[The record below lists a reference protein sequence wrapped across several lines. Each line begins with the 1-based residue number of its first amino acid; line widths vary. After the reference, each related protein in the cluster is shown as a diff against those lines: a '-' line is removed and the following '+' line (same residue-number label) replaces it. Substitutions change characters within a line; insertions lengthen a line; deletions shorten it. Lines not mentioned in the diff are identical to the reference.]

1 MQTDSPESPPCG
13 SGCGSAIE
21 TLNRVCFCR
30 TVDQTLLRQQLL
42 SEQPDADLYE
52 HILATRPHLFS
63 NTAVFLSQRHA
74 LEMRSLIEAVDQVVA
89 TPAYQ
94 QHVMGWA
101 RPISGRPFGPLGA
114 CMGFDFHLGPDGPQL
129 IEINTNAGGAWL
141 NAALARAQTPCCANL
156 LEDSAAQPS
165 PSSLENRLFAMFRDE
180 WALQRG
186 DAPLETVAIVDD
198 SPTEQYLY
206 PEFRLAARMFL
217 RHGVRAVI
225 ADAGSLRYAEGRL
238 WHEGTPID
246 LVYNRL
252 TDFTLE
258 SPDHVA
264 LRNAYE
270 AGAVVVTPNPHTY
283 ALYADKRNLTAL
295 TDEKLL
301 RQWQTPEPT
310 ISTLLRGIPHT
321 VAVTPENADALW
333 QQRRHFFFKPASGYG
348 SKAAYRGDKL
358 TKRVWTAI
366 CEDAYVAQSRIP
378 PSERGVL
385 VDGEQTTLKVDLRN
399 YVYAGDVQLI
409 AARLYQGQ
417 TTNFRT
423 PGGGFASVFV

>member
-1 MQTDSPESPPCG
+1 MATDSPGTPPCG
-13 SGCGSAIE
+13 PASGSVAE
-21 TLNRVCFCR
+21 TLNRFCFCR
-30 TVDQTLLRQQLL
+30 TVDQHLLREQLL
-42 SEQPDADLYE
+42 SEEQDADLHE
-52 HILATRPHLFS
+52 EILATRPHLFS
-63 NTAVFLSQRHA
+63 STAVFLSQQHA
-74 LEMRSLIEAVDQVVA
+74 DAMHALIEAVEQVVA

-94 QHVMGWA
+94 RHVMDWA
-101 RPISGRPFGPLGA
+101 RPVARQRFGPLGA
-114 CMGFDFHLGPDGPQL
+114 CMGYDFHLGPDGPQL

-156 LEDSAAQPS
+156 LKDPAREPS
-165 PSSLENRLFAMFRDE
+165 PYTLEDRLFVMFRDE

-186 DAPLETVAIVDD
+186 NASLETVAIVDD

-206 PEFRLAARMFL
+206 PEFSLAARMFL

-225 ADAGSLRYAEGRL
+225 ADAGSLQYAEGKL
-238 WHEGTPID
+238 WHKGTPID

-258 SPDHVA
+258 SNEHTA
-264 LRNAYE
+264 LRHAYE
-270 AGAVVVTPNPHTY
+270 ADAVVMTPNPHTY
-283 ALYADKRNLTAL
+283 ALYADKRNLTVL
-295 TDEKLL
+295 TDQERL
-301 RQWQTPEPT
+301 RQWQIPEPT
-310 ISTLLRGIPHT
+310 ITTLLSGIPRT
-321 VAVTPENADALW
+321 VAVTAENADALW
-333 QQRRHFFFKPASGYG
+333 QQRRHLFFKPASGYG
-348 SKAAYRGDKL
+348 SKATYRGDKL
-358 TKRVWTAI
+358 TKRVWREI
-366 CEDAYVAQSRIP
+366 LQNPYVAQSRTP

-423 PGGGFASVFV
+423 PGGGFASVFT